1 MEKSPNQYIKWRFEN
16 GIDKELLEK
25 ETKKVDKEQMVKHG
39 IELIC
44 GRQKLKRSYKYEVK
58 YIGKSFND
66 TRWVPKEDLEEMGLL
81 RLCEQYDDYEAA
93 RLANAY
99 LPELNTNAVEK
110 HLEAF
115 GIIKEIGTYSTIK
128 GLSGGQKVKV
138 VLAAAM
144 WILPHVLILDEPT
157 NYLDVQSMQ
166 ALKVGIRDFSGGV
179 MMVTHNKEFYENLCD
194 EVWEMDSGYLKCRRN
209 RTGEVAQLETPDDS
223 VEDVSANGS
232 SQEQLDKPSTEKEEK
247 ERKPRIKKLT
257 RKEKLKKEKIR
268 EAKLNKYGPKP
279 DGTPWSSDEEVETN
293 IVIGSVN
300 VAKSG

>member
-1 MEKSPNQYIKWRFEN
+1 
-16 GIDKELLEK
+16 
-25 ETKKVDKEQMVKHG
+25 
-39 IELIC
+39 
-44 GRQKLKRSYKYEVK
+44 
-58 YIGKSFND
+58 
-66 TRWVPKEDLEEMGLL
+66 
-81 RLCEQYDDYEAA
+81 
-93 RLANAY
+93 
-99 LPELNTNAVEK
+99 
-110 HLEAF
+110 
-115 GIIKEIGTYSTIK
+115 
-128 GLSGGQKVKV
+128 
-138 VLAAAM
+138 
-144 WILPHVLILDEPT
+144 
-157 NYLDVQSMQ
+157 MQ

-209 RTGEVAQLETPDDS
+209 RTGDVAQLETPDDS